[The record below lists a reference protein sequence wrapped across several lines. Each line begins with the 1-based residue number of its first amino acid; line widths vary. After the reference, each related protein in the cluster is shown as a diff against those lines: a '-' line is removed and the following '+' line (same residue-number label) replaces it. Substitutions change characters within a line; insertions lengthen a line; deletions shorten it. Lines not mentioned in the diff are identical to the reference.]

1 MIKTADDVARARAE
15 LGMSVND
22 LRDALRLS
30 PTTGNRVIRR
40 WEIGEVPVTGP
51 AAVAIEAM
59 LAGFVPEMPDDR
71 ER

>member
-1 MIKTADDVARARAE
+1 MIKTADDVIRARAA

-30 PTTGNRVIRR
+30 AATGNRVIRR

>member
-30 PTTGNRVIRR
+30 PKTGNRVIRR